1 LAAWIARAAALAML
15 QESARKLALPAEA
28 RQAAREGAA
37 AEAHIVAEHTA
48 AAADIAAVAAAAEG
62 VAVDDAAAGIA
73 GPHTAAE
80 AAEASAV
87 VAKRP
92 APAEGRRIPAEVVA
106 TEPTVRERIARAAE
120 APRPQKLLLPALVR
134 RRKGS
139 LSSRG
144 EHRVRIADISS

>member
-1 LAAWIARAAALAML
+1 LAVWIARSAALAKL
-15 QESARKLALPAEA
+15 QESAQKLALPEEA

-80 AAEASAV
+80 ASAV
-87 VAKRP
+87 VAKPP
-92 APAEGRRIPAEVVA
+92 APAEGRRIPAGVVA
-106 TEPTVRERIARAAE
+106 TEPAVRERIAPAAE
-120 APRPQKLLLPALVR
+120 ALRQQKPPLPAPVR
-134 RRKGS
+134 RRNGS